1 MISLKIR
8 LCVDEVVSAYKE
20 VNVRYFFT
28 SAVIDDVRKSGINY
42 AGMEADVVIL
52 LQSMVDQGI
61 LRRRYVSTDSN
72 NPTKKIFDSFEDIPE
87 DGDLYLD
94 DNNAYIVPMNDLWT
108 ETFFEFAKSN
118 QNYADDHQQTDP
130 AALSILEK
138 GLLKSNDGVQKYLG
152 SNLKFSE
159 RR

>member
-8 LCVDEVVSAYKE
+8 LCVDQVVSAYKE
-20 VNVRYFFT
+20 ANVRCFFV
-28 SAVIDDVRKSGINY
+28 SAVIDDVKKSGINY
-42 AGMEADVVIL
+42 AGIEADVVIL

-94 DNNAYIVPMNDLWT
+94 DKNTLWT

-118 QNYADDHQQTDP
+118 QNDADDQQQTDP

-138 GLLKSNDGVQKYLG
+138 GLQKSNYGA
-152 SNLKFSE
+152 
-159 RR
+159 